1 MAINLLERGQ
11 SLVNILVSCSKGA
24 LDVRRSQ
31 SVSNRICNVA
41 EGDVILDLAKQD

>member
-24 LDVRRSQ
+24 LDVRSQ